1 MGILETWAKERTK
14 RIEARNKRRT
24 ASVSARQEA
33 RGDVAE
39 ATGKRAGQSL
49 AESFGDSSVAGA
61 GFDPNRGSSAPTS
74 SAPRG
79 GMRGGNRAGQAGGGR
94 GAKTDNTLL
103 YVGGAVLMGLLLM
116 GQGQKK

>member
-61 GFDPNRGSSAPTS
+61 GFDPNRGSSAP
-74 SAPRG
+74 RG
-79 GMRGGNRAGQAGGGR
+79 EMRGGGRSGGGR
-94 GAKTDNTLL
+94 YGGMGGAAKTDNTIL